1 MCTGFSLATF
11 IIQGHKY
18 TPRKGEVDYEK
29 YGLKRARNIR
39 GSDNTLKAHLEYLL
53 TFPKNCVSLWVNL
66 SVLLHQAIAFLT
78 IKYSVMN

>member
-1 MCTGFSLATF
+1 MATF

-18 TPRKGEVDYEK
+18 TPRKEEVDYEK

-39 GSDNTLKAHLEYLL
+39 SRDNTLKAHLKYFL

-66 SVLLHQAIAFLT
+66 LVLLHQGIAFLT